1 VKETISPLGPRR
13 RKEERMAVTIGNF
26 RIPNAEEKT
35 VDLSHGTT
43 RYIEA
48 GTGYPTVLVHGVGYT
63 AGAHN
68 WFLNIGPL
76 SVRLRVLAI
85 DAMGWG
91 KGKGF
96 LEQEYSFAYLVD
108 HIREFQDALGLE
120 KMNLVGHSMGGWL
133 ASIFGYESQ
142 QRLNK
147 LVLVASGGAMP
158 RQLRSM
164 VEFQPPTRAQ
174 VLEQVRH
181 TVKASVDLEAQADYL
196 YALTQDP
203 DRLAC
208 YRRIMSHMNNM
219 QTRQRYNTVRRFP
232 HIHVPT
238 LIIWGRNDQT
248 NTLEMGEMTHKG
260 IPGSKMVVF
269 DDCGHF
275 IPTEKPD
282 EFNGALLEFLP

>member
-1 VKETISPLGPRR
+1 
-13 RKEERMAVTIGNF
+13 MAVTIGSF
-26 RIPNAEEKT
+26 AIPNAEEKT
-35 VDLSHGTT
+35 VELSHGTT
-43 RYIEA
+43 RYIDA
-48 GTGYPTVLVHGVGYT
+48 GTGYPTLLVHGVGYT

-76 SVRLRVLAI
+76 SARLRVLAI

-96 LEQEYSFAYLVD
+96 LQQEYSFAYLVD

-120 KMNLVGHSMGGWL
+120 KTNLVGHSMGGWL
-133 ASIFGYESQ
+133 ASLFAYESPY
-142 QRLNK
+142 RLNK
-147 LVLVASGGAMP
+147 LVLVSSGGAMP

-164 VEFQPPTRAQ
+164 LEFQPPTRDQ
-174 VLEQVRH
+174 VFEQLKH
-181 TVKASVDLEAQADYL
+181 TVKAEGVDFEAQADYL

-219 QTRQRYNTVRRFP
+219 ETRRRYNTVRRFP
-232 HIHVPT
+232 RIRVPT
-238 LIIWGRNDQT
+238 LVVWGRNDET
-248 NTLEMGEMTHKG
+248 NTVEMGEMTHKG

-269 DDCGHF
+269 DNCGHF
-275 IPTEKPD
+275 VPTEKAN
-282 EFNGALLEFLP
+282 EFNRALLEFLP

>member
-1 VKETISPLGPRR
+1 
-13 RKEERMAVTIGNF
+13 MALTIGNF
-26 RIPNAEEKT
+26 TIPNAEEKS
-35 VDLSHGTT
+35 VELSHGTT

-48 GTGYPTVLVHGVGYT
+48 GTGYPTLLVHGVGYT
-63 AGAHN
+63 AGAHS

-76 SVRLRVLAI
+76 STRLRVLAI

-96 LEQEYSFAYLVD
+96 LQQEYSFAYLVD
-108 HIREFQDALGLE
+108 HIREFQDAMGVE

-133 ASIFGYESQ
+133 ASLFAYESPH
-142 QRLNK
+142 RLNK

-164 VEFQPPTRAQ
+164 VEFQPPTRDQ
-174 VLEQVRH
+174 VLQQLKQTVR
-181 TVKASVDLEAQADYL
+181 AEGVDFEAHADYL
-196 YALTQDP
+196 YALTQNP

-219 QTRQRYNTVRRFP
+219 ETRQRYNTVRRFP

-238 LIIWGRNDQT
+238 LVVWGRNDQT
-248 NTLEMGEMTHKG
+248 NALEMGEMTHKG
-260 IPGSKMVVF
+260 ISGSKMIVF
-269 DDCGHF
+269 DNCGHF
-275 IPTEKPD
+275 ILTEKPD
-282 EFNGALLEFLP
+282 DFNRALLEFLH